1 MRVRIS
7 VTTGSRAPGHR
18 SAATGG
24 RVLVGNGKQALAL
37 MARRLR
43 GLGVR
48 AVLVPAYRCATMA
61 APFELEGLR
70 VRGVPCG
77 ADLLMDAG
85 ALQQALVVEPGAAVL
100 HCETYGAAAGAGLRA
115 ALRTAREAGSAVVLE
130 ASHSVLDRAVL
141 LRAGAGA
148 AGTADD
154 GATDS
159 SRAGDGR
166 TAGGPADDDGPWDV
180 VVASLRKTLPVPD
193 GALLVWSGE
202 GWTRGWDPAGDLVGR
217 APVDEGS
224 TALGAALAAADAR
237 LHALAPGAPGF
248 GTARLEVC
256 ELAERHEDAIEEA
269 LSPVA
274 AGEAVV
280 EALGRAAGGEA
291 AWRGATAQDLRIR
304 LGEALRVAA
313 APSGTPRGT
322 RGADAVGAGPG
333 RAPGPALRVLDAP
346 WSGGVAVT
354 GRAQALTALAEDLS
368 ARGLWGPALW
378 DGSDAV
384 GGRAVLARPL
394 DWPGALIAAGRS
406 GAWEDLGGEER
417 VTGWPLVVTLPTDR
431 PERVEELVAVVVRAA
446 ALG

>member
-37 MARRLR
+37 VARRLR

-100 HCETYGAAAGAGLRA
+100 HCETYGATAGAGLRA
-115 ALRTAREAGSAVVLE
+115 ALRTAREAGSAVVLD

-202 GWTRGWDPAGDLVGR
+202 GWTRGWDSAGDLVGR

-237 LHALAPGAPGF
+237 LRALAPGAPGF

-269 LSPVA
+269 SPPSPPARRSSRRSGAPPA
-274 AGEAVV
+274 ARRPGA
-280 EALGRAAGGEA
+280 GRLRRTSGSGWARRCASPPRRAG
-291 AWRGATAQDLRIR
+291 RP
-304 LGEALRVAA
+304 A
-313 APSGTPRGT
+313 APGAPTPSEPVPAAHPGPRSAFST
-322 RGADAVGAGPG
+322 R
-333 RAPGPALRVLDAP
+333 PGPA
-346 WSGGVAVT
+346 
-354 GRAQALTALAEDLS
+354 
-368 ARGLWGPALW
+368 
-378 DGSDAV
+378 GS
-384 GGRAVLARPL
+384 R
-394 DWPGALIAAGRS
+394 
-406 GAWEDLGGEER
+406 
-417 VTGWPLVVTLPTDR
+417 
-431 PERVEELVAVVVRAA
+431 
-446 ALG
+446 